1 MIKNLVIAALLL
13 MNPALA
19 ENLVEVGDKPFGT
32 YPVVYEWGVIQSD
45 EPNRG
50 EQPPIRVIVML
61 PSEYLDY
68 LQKK

>member
-1 MIKNLVIAALLL
+1 MIKNLVIASLLL

-19 ENLVEVGDKPFGT
+19 ENLVDNPFGT

-45 EPNRG
+45 EPNKG
-50 EQPPIRVIVML
+50 IQPPIRVVVML